1 MKRLCLLLLLL
12 ATNIING
19 HAQCSTTSAPFMDC
33 SYGDAIHSFTLNS
46 ISSTSS
52 GTGGGATYT
61 CINSNGYL
69 LYTSPVFNLS
79 PGQTYS
85 FSATMGTSLYPQG
98 FAIWIDLNNNGN
110 YESSEQL
117 YTSSTTGTSFSGNIT
132 IPANATVANGI
143 KMRTRCA
150 WNQTVSSGDA
160 CRDATSSP
168 SLGSGYGETED
179 YNVNIAPPCGIIVSS
194 QPKSASLCSGG
205 GTTFSVTATGVS
217 TYKWQVSTNGGTTW
231 SDVTNTGVYSG
242 AATSTLSLS
251 SVPVTMNTYQYR
263 CVLTNASAC
272 STNSQVAI
280 LTVNLTTGITSTS
293 SAGGCT
299 GNPTSVTAVP
309 TTGATVSWYDQSTGG
324 TLLGTGNTLNIA
336 SAPASNTNY
345 YAYPV
350 LTPVATSLSV
360 QLAATNNQAGCFMDI
375 KPLKDIKLTDISW
388 LPVSTQSY
396 DISIYFKTGSAIGF
410 ETNAAA
416 WTLLTAK
423 TGISATAATLNK
435 ITLPTPQTLN
445 ANNVYSI
452 LVIRT
457 GTSGNISYQTVS
469 VAGSVEASNTDLQL
483 LSASGISGLF
493 TGTVF
498 SPRSFAGAVG
508 YEPVVCPAPARTA
521 VQLIV
526 NAPPTVTTQPGN
538 TAVCKNANV
547 TLTAAFSGAGS
558 YQWEMSTNGGTSWST
573 VNNGG
578 IYSGATTA
586 ALTITGAPSSI
597 NNYQYRS
604 KGICT
609 STATSNAATITV
621 NEPPAITTQPTNTE
635 VCLGENTTISCVA
648 TGAGTLAYEWER
660 SLDGGTNWSA
670 VPASA
675 PYSTV
680 NTATLTITGATTF
693 LNNVQY
699 RCKVKGLCNPE
710 ATTNAV
716 VLKVNTPP
724 VVTVQP
730 VNQEIC
736 PRSTAVFTTTAT
748 GAGLAYQWQELT
760 TVWTDISN
768 GGAYSGATT
777 NTLSISNVYAGLS
790 GQQFRCVITG
800 ACAPPDTTNDPVLT
814 IKDEPAGVSVGSNTP
829 VCEGKSLELIGNS
842 TSTGVTYSWTGPN
855 GFNANTQNPSV
866 PSPVLANT
874 GNYILTATLTSTN
887 CSVKDSTPVVIKIT
901 PAKPVVGSNT
911 PVCTKLDIN
920 LTASSTAGATYSW
933 TGQSGFS
940 SNVQNPVRSNAALHM
955 TGYYKVIA
963 DINGCVSEPD
973 STLVTIIPSPEVGA
987 YPSPSNIVCVGDT
1000 IIFIGIAN
1008 HGGTGPTYQWMKN
1021 GAAIPGET
1029 TLKYPAG
1036 GLANG
1041 DVITLEL
1048 TPGTDVSCSSSISSI
1063 PIPVTIQPYLPPQV
1077 SISSDPAGAVWPG
1090 LLVNFIA
1097 TPTDAGNAPGYQWKR
1112 NGQNISGATGQ
1123 NWSATTLSDNDVIIC
1138 EITSDYLCPSVPT
1151 ALSNQIKVTVLTSV
1165 ANTAKASAISLF
1177 PNPNQGSFTLKGNM
1191 ASAEVDIEILNAV
1204 GQVVYRQSAHTRAGE
1219 LQHNIR
1225 LSGLADGIYMVR
1237 IHGQGEEASIRF
1249 KLTN

>member
-1 MKRLCLLLLLL
+1 MKRVLVLLL
-12 ATNIING
+12 IIIAPYFYG
-19 HAQCSTTSAPFMDC
+19 KSYAQCFTSATPSNRC
-33 SYGDAIHSFTLNS
+33 YYGDAINSFTLNS
-46 ISSTSS
+46 INATGNSGCNNTSTGYSSFS
-52 GTGGGATYT
+52 
-61 CINSNGYL
+61 
-69 LYTSPVFNLS
+69 SPVWNLTA
-79 PGQTYS
+79 GQTYS
-85 FSATMGTSLYPQG
+85 FSVSVGTGSYDQG
-98 FAIWIDLNNNGN
+98 FAFWIDLNNNGQ
-110 YESSEQL
+110 YDASEMV
-117 YTSSTTGTSFSGNIT
+117 YASSTTGFSFSGSILIPSTAT
-132 IPANATVANGI
+132 IANGVR
-143 KMRTRCA
+143 MRLMCA
-150 WNQTVSSGDA
+150 YRATISSTQA
-160 CRDATSSP
+160 CTSL
-168 SLGSGYGETED
+168 LGNSGGWGEIED
-179 YNVNIAPPCGIIVSS
+179 YFVNIISPCNVSFTAHP
-194 QPKSASLCSGG
+194 QNKSVCAGSNTS
-205 GTTFSVTATGVS
+205 FSVTATNAN
-217 TYKWQVSTNGGTTW
+217 TYKWEVSTNGGTTW
-231 SDVTNTGVYSG
+231 TTVTNTGVYSG
-242 AATSTLSLS
+242 ATTSTLTITE
-251 SVPVTMNTYQYR
+251 PTTGMNGYQYR
-263 CVLTNASAC
+263 NVGTNTTLSC
-272 STNSQVAI
+272 SVNSSVAI
-280 LTVNLTTGITSTS
+280 LAVSPVPSITSTS

-309 TTGATVSWYDQSTGG
+309 GTGATVSWYDQTTGG

-345 YAYPV
+345 YAQPAFTA
-350 LTPVATSLSV
+350 TPASLSV
-360 QLAATNNQAGCFMDI
+360 QLAATNSNMGCFMDI
-375 KPLKDIKLTDISW
+375 KPLKDIKMTDVSW
-388 LPVSTQSY
+388 VPAATQSY
-396 DISIYFKTGSAIGF
+396 DISIYFKSGTSVGF
-410 ETNAAA
+410 ETTAGA
-416 WTLLTAK
+416 WTLLTTK
-423 TGISATAATLNK
+423 TGISATAGTPNK
-435 ITLPTPQTLN
+435 ITLPTAQTLS
-445 ANNVYSI
+445 ANNTYAI
-452 LVIRT
+452 LVIRA
-457 GTSGNISYQTVS
+457 GSSGSIAYQTVS
-469 VAGSVEASNTDLQL
+469 ALGSVEASNTDLQL
-483 LSASGISGLF
+483 LSSSGIGALFSGGLN
-493 TGTVF
+493 T
-498 SPRSFAGAVG
+498 PRQFAGTIW
-508 YEPVVCPAPARTA
+508 YEPIVCPAPARTA

-526 NAPPTVTTQPGN
+526 NAAPTVTTHPGN

-730 VNQEIC
+730 TNQEIC

-777 NTLSISNVYAGLS
+777 NTLSISNVHAGLS
-790 GQQFRCVITG
+790 GQQYRCVITG
-800 ACAPPDTTNDPVLT
+800 ACAPPDTTNEPVLT

-829 VCEGKSLELIGNS
+829 VCEGKTLELTGNS

-1029 TLKYPAG
+1029 TLKYSAG

-1112 NGQNISGATGQ
+1112 NGQNVSGATGQ

-1219 LQHNIR
+1219 LQHDIR